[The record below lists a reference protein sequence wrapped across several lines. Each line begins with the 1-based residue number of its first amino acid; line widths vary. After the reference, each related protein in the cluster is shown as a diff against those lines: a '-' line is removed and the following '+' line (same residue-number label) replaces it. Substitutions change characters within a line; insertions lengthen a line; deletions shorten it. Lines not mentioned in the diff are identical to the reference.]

1 VLLPDPE
8 ATDGRNE
15 RDMTGLRINNRP
27 ACSTA
32 CLFLAAALAVTC
44 CLSCT
49 ARKAAPFR
57 PRPPAVVK
65 QKALARMGY
74 TIQAGAFANP
84 DNAARFTELLR
95 RRGLQ
100 ATYFV
105 ARTGLYKVQFGN
117 FSTRD
122 LARDKAE
129 ALKAAGVIEE
139 YYIVSPGDYAVS
151 REREKGESYLRAEL
165 VKSARSFLGV
175 PYLWGGTTLDEGF
188 DCSGLTMTIY
198 QLNGLDLPRVSRDQF
213 DAGNP
218 VDRDDLAPGDLVFFA
233 TRERDKVSHVGLY
246 IGDGRF
252 IHAPGRGKKI
262 RIDSLSANYYDKRY
276 LGGRS
281 YL

>member
-1 VLLPDPE
+1 MLLTDPG
-8 ATDGRNE
+8 AADDRNE
-15 RDMTGLRINNRP
+15 RDMTGLRIDKRP
-27 ACSTA
+27 ECSTA
-32 CLFLAAALAVTC
+32 CLFLAAVLVVSC
-44 CLSCT
+44 CLACT
-49 ARKAAPFR
+49 ARKPAPFR

-95 RRGLQ
+95 RRGLE

-117 FSTRD
+117 FHTRD

-129 ALKAAGVIEE
+129 ALKTAGVIDA
-139 YYIVSPGDYAVS
+139 YYIVSPGDYAAS
-151 REREKGESYLRAEL
+151 REREKGEAYLRAEL
-165 VKSARSFLGV
+165 VKSAQSFLGV
-175 PYLWGGTTLDEGF
+175 PYLWGGTTLGEGF

-198 QLNGLDLPRVSRDQF
+198 QLNGLDLPRVSKEQF

-218 VDRDDLAPGDLVFFA
+218 VDREDLAPGDLVFFA
-233 TRERDKVSHVGLY
+233 TQGRDKVSHVGLY